1 MPIMLP
7 LPSDFTPLE
16 QAVLSAICEEH
27 PNDRA
32 AMEAQLSTAT
42 LKTREN
48 TGAGFFTYFDVQ
60 RIGISPLGGRR
71 LRDGPNAKI
80 KGLQHGMGFILWFK
94 EGYAHCLEG
103 YAHADSTTEV
113 DWQSVAFELDPV
125 LKR

>member
-1 MPIMLP
+1 MPSMLP
-7 LPSDFTPLE
+7 LASDFTLLE
-16 QAVLSAICEEH
+16 QAVLSAVCGEN

-32 AMEAQLSTAT
+32 AMEAQLATAT

-60 RIGISPLGGRR
+60 RIGITPVSGRR

-103 YAHADSTTEV
+103 YAYAESTTEV
-113 DWQSVAFELDPV
+113 DWQSVSFELDPV

>member
-1 MPIMLP
+1 MPSMLP
-7 LPSDFTPLE
+7 LASDFTPVE
-16 QAVLSAICEEH
+16 QAVLSAICQEH

-32 AMEAQLSTAT
+32 AMEAQLATAT

-60 RIGISPLGGRR
+60 RVGTSPIGGLP

-103 YAHADSTTEV
+103 YAHADSTMNV
-113 DWQSVAFELDPV
+113 DWHLVSFELDPV

>member
-1 MPIMLP
+1 MPSMLP
-7 LPSDFTPLE
+7 LAPDFTPLE

-27 PNDRA
+27 STDRA
-32 AMEAQLSTAT
+32 AMEAQLATAT

-60 RIGISPLGGRR
+60 RIGISPIGGRR

-113 DWQSVAFELDPV
+113 DWHSVGFELDPV

>member
-1 MPIMLP
+1 MPSMLP
-7 LPSDFTPLE
+7 LAPDFTPLE
-16 QAVLSAICEEH
+16 QAVLSDICEEH
-27 PNDRA
+27 STDRA
-32 AMEAQLSTAT
+32 AMEAQLATAT

-60 RIGISPLGGRR
+60 QIGITPIGGRR

-103 YAHADSTTEV
+103 YAYADPTTTI
-113 DWQSVAFELDPV
+113 DWHSVSFELDPV

>member
-1 MPIMLP
+1 MPSMLP
-7 LPSDFTPLE
+7 LASDFTPLE

-32 AMEAQLSTAT
+32 AMEAQLATAT

-60 RIGISPLGGRR
+60 RADINPIGGLR

-94 EGYAHCLEG
+94 EGYADCLEG
-103 YAHADSTTEV
+103 YAYAGSTTEV
-113 DWQSVAFELDPV
+113 HWQSVSFELDPV

>member
-1 MPIMLP
+1 MVP

-27 PNDRA
+27 PDNRA
-32 AMEAQLSTAT
+32 AMEAQLATAT
-42 LKTREN
+42 LKTHKN
-48 TGAGFFTYFDVQ
+48 TGAGFFTHFDVQ
-60 RIGISPLGGRR
+60 RVGISPIGRPR

-94 EGYAHCLEG
+94 GGYADHLEG
-103 YAHADSTTEV
+103 YTYADSTTEV
-113 DWQSVAFELDPV
+113 DWQSVSFELDPV